1 MKSFVV
7 YKFTCASCSCN
18 YIDETCPHFKT
29 RIEEDIKKDNESH
42 IFIHL
47 HSTETCFES
56 YNSLCFKIIDKANP
70 KYDLKIKEAFLALM
84 ERLQILV
91 TGVQSILEPSLR
103 NLPVRLSTP
112 IALLVLNSFNIYRI
126 DTELTFINLR
136 FFLPKLVSL

>member
-136 FFLPKLVSL
+136 FF